1 MEKRYVEVIVD
12 VAHSS
17 VDKIFDYELPGNLA
31 AQEGSR
37 ILVPFGRM
45 QVEGIVLAVKENTE
59 LPPKKIRAVQR
70 VIDEQPIVGSEQ
82 ILLAKY
88 MCVKYHTT
96 MAFCLRLMYPAKMR
110 GERIRPKTVRMAA
123 ILDEE
128 KAVEEQAKCYTKEGV
143 VRAKNRLR
151 TIETLRA
158 GKTPLHFSML
168 PLCGICEKKA
178 SSRCARSRSSALPMG
193 AWKQKQK
200 YRLKCGSKARYFGN
214 KLRGRGWGKK
224 TFLLHGVTGS
234 GKTEVYIACVKRALE
249 CGKSAIVLVPEI
261 SLTPQM
267 LGEFARHFPGE
278 IAVFHSGLSDGE
290 RFDEWRRLREGA
302 AHIILGARSAIF
314 MPVKISASSF

>member
-224 TFLLHGVTGS
+224 NISAPRRHGQRQNRSLYCLRQAGAGMRKVRHRPGAGNFTDAPNARGICPAFPGKSQCFIAAFRMASASTS
-234 GKTEVYIACVKRALE
+234 GAA
-249 CGKSAIVLVPEI
+249 CGKERRI
-261 SLTPQM
+261 S
-267 LGEFARHFPGE
+267 F
-278 IAVFHSGLSDGE
+278 
-290 RFDEWRRLREGA
+290 
-302 AHIILGARSAIF
+302 
-314 MPVKISASSF
+314 